1 MPCGVVGPMEAPAE
15 AAEEA
20 PKEKAEKAEKEAMEE
35 AMEEVNCQAGGEGIA
50 VVNAVGGDFGM
61 HRTFE
66 VADGGGGEDFTAG
79 NAAGGGVGR
88 ATAIGGEAGGAVGG
102 GEVGGAGGAGGA
114 GHEYLAKASLTA
126 FSIIA
131 FNSSSCL
138 GVKPEAIEIE
148 VGALLEVLHGC
159 CGGANAWPRS

>member
-1 MPCGVVGPMEAPAE
+1 MEE
-15 AAEEA
+15 TMEEA
-20 PKEKAEKAEKEAMEE
+20 MKAAMEE
-35 AMEEVNCQAGGEGIA
+35 ANAQAGGGGIA
-50 VVNAVGGDFGM
+50 VANAVGGDFAV
-61 HRTFE
+61 HRRLLL
-66 VADGGGGEDFTAG
+66 ADGGGEDFTAG

-102 GEVGGAGGAGGA
+102 GEVGRAGGAGGA